1 MYLRSS
7 TEALARLATASN
19 DHYAILMQGSETNA
33 IHLLHFE
40 SLPNFIRSSTKTPEP
55 FSLQAVSVYPSNN
68 EYLGF
73 SEELET
79 VLLEAPVPDVRDSQA
94 LGPNNAQQF
103 KAYIHEVPGTHTLV
117 SHLVQKRLLPLP
129 LPSPPSVGTGFGCGR
144 RRHLSS

>member
-1 MYLRSS
+1 
-7 TEALARLATASN
+7 
-19 DHYAILMQGSETNA
+19 MQYSCKTTGSETNA

-55 FSLQAVSVYPSNN
+55 FSLQAVSVYPLNN

-79 VLLEAPVPDVRDSQA
+79 VLLETPVPDVRDSQA

-103 KAYIHEVPGTHTLV
+103 
-117 SHLVQKRLLPLP
+117 
-129 LPSPPSVGTGFGCGR
+129 
-144 RRHLSS
+144 